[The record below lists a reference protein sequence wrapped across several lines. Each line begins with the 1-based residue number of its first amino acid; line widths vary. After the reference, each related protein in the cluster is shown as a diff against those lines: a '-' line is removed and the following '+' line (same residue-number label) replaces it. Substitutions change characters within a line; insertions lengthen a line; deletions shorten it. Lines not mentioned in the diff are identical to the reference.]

1 MGSKNSNKKNHNDD
15 NAKKKKLKV
24 KNNNDGKSKKKDNSK
39 SDNKS
44 SNSKDNIIDDPRFSI
59 VHTDPRFRE
68 APKHQTKVSIDS
80 RFDRMFTHKSFSSS
94 SAPVDKRGRPKDKA
108 DSQQHS
114 LRHYYKM
121 DEEEEKMIGK
131 KKKKKKVE
139 HSIEEDTDEEEEEG
153 LVKVNTAK
161 PEFDSGS
168 ESEEGSELEND
179 VIDTDTDEGADT
191 DTDTDSGVD
200 EKYYEEDEP
209 EVKEEIAEIEK
220 ETHRLAVVNMDWR
233 YVKAVDLYV
242 LFSSLAPPNGLI
254 KSVTIYPT
262 EFGLQRMTEE
272 EVKGPV
278 GLFDGENE
286 TTDEEDNG
294 DSDSDNE
301 KLRAYEKSRMRY
313 YFALVDCDSSATADH
328 IYKENDGVEFEHSSN
343 PLDLRFIPDDM
354 EFKQPPK
361 DVASE
366 IPANYENKDFYSR
379 ALQHSKVELTWDED
393 EPLRAN
399 TLKRKFTDEQLAQ
412 LEMNELMASDE
423 SESDDSEDNNETDD
437 RDNKKAKYLS
447 LLSNNSDEDE
457 EDNGVQDMEVT
468 FNTGLED
475 ISKHIMEKKDKESRT
490 YWEEC
495 LRKKREKKKARKNK
509 SKYSSSSDDDSDN
522 TDQEATKEADDF
534 FIDEEQPDIKKKKT
548 ESKNDKDHK
557 LKDMDGVDQAS
568 KEELELLFADDK
580 GTDTGLKGYNLKFK
594 KGKGKKM
601 ESAIDEGKIP
611 NSAYDDPR
619 FASIF
624 SPDFAIDPTDPQFK
638 RSAVY
643 ARQLAQKQQKGRVEV
658 SAEQEQ
664 KKFSKR
670 TQSSSDGSGVMQ
682 KGEEEGLDD
691 LKSKKDKFE
700 LSSLVKSIKMKSK
713 QIQLSSDGKTRKDG
727 KSQFKGKEKRRH

>member
-15 NAKKKKLKV
+15 NGKEKKKNKKMKV
-24 KNNNDGKSKKKDNSK
+24 KNNNGKDKQKDNSK
-39 SDNKS
+39 SDKSS
-44 SNSKDNIIDDPRFSI
+44 SNSNEKVIDDPRFSM

-121 DEEEEKMIGK
+121 DEEEKMIEKK

-139 HSIEEDTDEEEEEG
+139 HSSDVDSDEEEEEE
-153 LVKVNTAK
+153 LVKVDNAK
-161 PEFDSGS
+161 PEVDSGS
-168 ESEEGSELEND
+168 ESKESSESEPD
-179 VIDTDTDEGADT
+179 AIDSDTDKGADT
-191 DTDTDSGVD
+191 DTDSD
-200 EKYYEEDEP
+200 EG
-209 EVKEEIAEIEK
+209 EEIVEIDK

-254 KSVTIYPT
+254 KLVTIYPT
-262 EFGLQRMTEE
+262 EFGLQRIKEE
-272 EVKGPV
+272 DVKGP
-278 GLFDGENE
+278 GFYFDGENE
-286 TTDEEDNG
+286 STDEENS
-294 DSDSDNE
+294 DSDADNE

-313 YFALVDCDSSATADH
+313 YFALVECDSSATADH

-354 EFKQPPK
+354 EFKQPPT

-399 TLKRKFTDEQLAQ
+399 ILKRKFNDEQLAQ

-437 RDNKKAKYLS
+437 RASKKAKYLS
-447 LLSNNSDEDE
+447 LLSNNSDEDD
-457 EDNGVQDMEVT
+457 EDNDVQDME
-468 FNTGLED
+468 E
-475 ISKHIMEKKDKESRT
+475 
-490 YWEEC
+490 
-495 LRKKREKKKARKNK
+495 
-509 SKYSSSSDDDSDN
+509 
-522 TDQEATKEADDF
+522 
-534 FIDEEQPDIKKKKT
+534 PDIKKKKT
-548 ESKNDKDHK
+548 KSKKDKDHK
-557 LKDMDGVDQAS
+557 LEDMDGVDQAS
-568 KEELELLFADDK
+568 KEELELLLADDK

-643 ARQLAQKQQKGRVEV
+643 ARQLAQKQQKGRVELSTEKEQVKV
-658 SAEQEQ
+658 SN
-664 KKFSKR
+664 R
-670 TQSSSDGSGVMQ
+670 TQASSDGSGVMQ
-682 KGEEEGLDD
+682 KGGEEVLDDLD

-700 LSSLVKSIKMKSK
+700 LSSMVKSIKMKSK

>member
-1 MGSKNSNKKNHNDD
+1 MGSKNSNKKKHNDD
-15 NAKKKKLKV
+15 NGKKKNKKLKV
-24 KNNNDGKSKKKDNSK
+24 KNNNGKSKQK
-39 SDNKS
+39 DNKS
-44 SNSKDNIIDDPRFSI
+44 SSNSNDKIIDDPRFST

-68 APKHQTKVSIDS
+68 APKHQTKVAIDS
-80 RFDRMFTHKSFSSS
+80 RFNRMFTHKSFSSS

-108 DSQQHS
+108 NSQQHS
-114 LRHYYKM
+114 LRHYYKI
-121 DEEEEKMIGK
+121 DEEEEDKMIGK
-131 KKKKKKVE
+131 KKKKVE
-139 HSIEEDTDEEEEEG
+139 QSSDEDTGEEDEEG
-153 LVKVNTAK
+153 LVEVDNAK
-161 PEFDSGS
+161 PEVDSGIE
-168 ESEEGSELEND
+168 ESEEGSESEHD
-179 VIDTDTDEGADT
+179 AIDSDADKSADT
-191 DTDTDSGVD
+191 GTDTDSDEGVD
-200 EKYYEEDEP
+200 EEDYEEDEP
-209 EVKEEIAEIEK
+209 EMQEEIVEIEK

-242 LFSSLAPPNGLI
+242 LFSSLAPPSGLI

-262 EFGLQRMTEE
+262 EFGIQRMTEE

-278 GLFDGENE
+278 GYFDGENE
-286 TTDEEDNG
+286 TTDEEENN
-294 DSDSDNE
+294 DSDADNE

-313 YFALVDCDSSATADH
+313 YFALVECDSSATADH

-354 EFKQPPK
+354 EIKQPPK

-399 TLKRKFTDEQLAQ
+399 ILKRKFNDEQLAQ

-437 RDNKKAKYLS
+437 RANKKAKYLS
-447 LLSNNSDEDE
+447 LLNNNSDEDD
-457 EDNGVQDMEVT
+457 EDNDVQDMEVT

-509 SKYSSSSDDDSDN
+509 SKYSSSSDDDDINN
-522 TDQEATKEADDF
+522 TDQETTKDVDDF
-534 FIDEEQPDIKKKKT
+534 FIDEEPDTKKKKT
-548 ESKNDKDHK
+548 KSKNDKDHK
-557 LKDMDGVDQAS
+557 LEDMDGVDQVS
-568 KEELELLFADDK
+568 KEELELLLADDK

-601 ESAIDEGKIP
+601 ESAVDEGKIP
-611 NSAYDDPR
+611 NSAFDDPR

-624 SPDFAIDPTDPQFK
+624 SSDFAIDPTDPQFK

-643 ARQLAQKQQKGRVEV
+643 ARQLAQKQQKGRVEL
-658 SAEQEQ
+658 STEKEQV
-664 KKFSKR
+664 KFPSR
-670 TQSSSDGSGVMQ
+670 TQLSSDGSGVVQ

-700 LSSLVKSIKMKSK
+700 LSSMVKSIKMKSK
-713 QIQLSSDGKTRKDG
+713 QIQLSSDGKTKKDG
-727 KSQFKGKEKRRH
+727 KSQFRGKEKRRH